1 MFRKHWLAG
10 LTLLGSSPLM
20 ANMMIEPP
28 MDVDLVGGITTATAL
43 PGDTL
48 LDIARQHGI
57 GQEEIILANPAVDRW
72 LPTPGRDV
80 VLPTRYVLPEAK
92 REGIVVNLPEMR
104 LYYFPKTED
113 LSDQG
118 QAVVV
123 THPVS
128 VGRMDW
134 NTPLGTTRVI
144 QKKEN
149 PTWTPPA
156 SIKAEHAAEGD
167 PLPDVVPAGP
177 DNPLGLFAM
186 RLAIP
191 GYLIHSTNK
200 PYGVGMRVTH
210 GCMRMYPEDIEQFFQ
225 QVPLNTPV
233 TLVNQPIK
241 AGWYGGALYLEI
253 HPAMEEERL
262 PEEELLQK
270 AVEVVK
276 EKIDGHEVVVR
287 WSLLRKAVQE
297 KSGIPIRI
305 SAGDI

>member
-1 MFRKHWLAG
+1 
-10 LTLLGSSPLM
+10 M
-20 ANMMIEPP
+20 ANMLIEPP
-28 MDVDLVGGITTATAL
+28 LDVDLVGGITTATAM

-57 GQEEIILANPAVDRW
+57 GQEEIVLANPNVDRW

-80 VLPTRYVLPEAK
+80 VLPTRYILPDAE
-92 REGIVVNLPEMR
+92 REGIVINLPEMR
-104 LYYFPKTED
+104 LYYFADPEA
-113 LSDQG
+113 LSDNG
-118 QAVVV
+118 QSVVV

-134 NTPLGTTRVI
+134 NTPLGTTRII

-149 PTWTPPA
+149 PTWTPPE

-210 GCMRMYPEDIEQFFQ
+210 GCMRMYPENIEQFFQ
-225 QVPLNTPV
+225 QVPLNTSV

-241 AGWYGGALYLEI
+241 AGWFGGALYMEI

-276 EKIDGHEVVVR
+276 QKIDGHDVVVR

-297 KSGIPIRI
+297 KSGIPVRI
-305 SAGDI
+305 SAGDL

>member
-10 LTLLGSSPLM
+10 LALLGSSPLM

-28 MDVDLVGGITTATAL
+28 LDVDLVGGITTATAM

-57 GQEEIILANPAVDRW
+57 GQEEIVLANPEVDRW

-80 VLPTRYVLPEAK
+80 VLPTRYILPEAK

-104 LYYFPKTED
+104 LYYFAEPED
-113 LSDQG
+113 LSDDG

-241 AGWYGGALYLEI
+241 AGWFGGALYMEI

-276 EKIDGHEVVVR
+276 QKIDGHDVVVR

-297 KSGIPIRI
+297 KSGIPVRI

>member
-1 MFRKHWLAG
+1 MSKHGLAG
-10 LTLLGSSPLM
+10 LALLGSSVSM
-20 ANMMIEPP
+20 AGTMVLPP
-28 MDVDLVGGITTATAL
+28 ADVDLVGGISTATAM

-57 GQEEIILANPAVDRW
+57 GQDEIVLANPQVDRW
-72 LPTPGRDV
+72 LPTPGSDV
-80 VLPTRYVLPEAK
+80 VLPTRYILPDAK
-92 REGIVVNLPEMR
+92 REGIVINLPEMR
-104 LYYFPKTED
+104 LYYYAPGE
-113 LSDQG
+113 SGG
-118 QAVVV
+118 QASVI

-134 NTPLGTTRVI
+134 DTPLGTTRII

-210 GCMRMYPEDIEQFFQ
+210 GCMRMYPEDIEEFFQ

-241 AGWYGGALYLEI
+241 AGWFGGSLYLEI
-253 HPAMEEERL
+253 HPPMDEEQVSAEA
-262 PEEELLQK
+262 LLQQ

-276 EKIDGHEVVVR
+276 EKTDGHEVVVR
-287 WSLLRKAVQE
+287 WSMLRKAVQE
-297 KSGIPIRI
+297 QSGIPVRI
-305 SAGDI
+305 SAGDV

>member
-1 MFRKHWLAG
+1 
-10 LTLLGSSPLM
+10 M

-28 MDVDLVGGITTATAL
+28 LDVDLVGGITTATAM

-57 GQEEIILANPAVDRW
+57 GQDEIVLANPQVDRW
-72 LPTPGRDV
+72 LPTPGHDV
-80 VLPTRYVLPEAK
+80 VLPTRYILPEAQ

-104 LYYFPKTED
+104 LYYFADPDE
-113 LSDQG
+113 LSVDG

-156 SIKAEHAAEGD
+156 SIKAEHAAAGD

-177 DNPLGLFAM
+177 DNPMGLFAM

-210 GCMRMYPEDIEQFFQ
+210 GCMRMYPEDIEQFYQ
-225 QVPLNTPV
+225 QVPVNTPV

-241 AGWYGGALYLEI
+241 AGWFGGALYMEI

-276 EKIDGHEVVVR
+276 QKIDGHDVVVR

-297 KSGIPIRI
+297 KSGIPVRI